1 MRNYDIVIIP
11 FGFGVMLSK
20 VVIEV
25 WKFSDSNPIGGLLSS
40 SEIKVGW
47 KFSDSSELPSSEIKV
62 GEILISE
69 VLSAMIPQANLLP
82 AFPYVVAGSKVS
94 SLA

>member
-1 MRNYDIVIIP
+1 MIKYVP

-20 VVIEV
+20 V
-25 WKFSDSNPIGGLLSS
+25 WKLSDSNPMGGSS

-47 KFSDSSELPSSEIKV
+47 KFSDSLELPSSEIKV